1 MNEIPLSDLPEPQVI
16 EPDYVGTLTRLKK
29 NYELGTGHYPLASD
43 PETFLLE
50 QTAYERELLV
60 DDINREGKQNLLAF
74 ADDAMLDNLGA
85 LVDCHRLPAG
95 PAMTRLQLTLR
106 AHPDTVLDAVFTVRA
121 IDGATLF
128 STTQPVALSAS
139 ATTVEVDATCQSVG
153 TVGNGFLA
161 GEITEIVSA
170 HPYVASAVN
179 IVISQ
184 GGSEI
189 EDDERYRYRIYL
201 APSKFSV
208 AGPYDAYEYWALTA
222 NGNITA
228 VGVWSPLPN
237 DISVCPLMM
246 GGEPPTQA
254 IADAVLEVLSDD
266 KVRPL
271 GDRVSID
278 YCEKVEALGTFTL
291 EVFSDYQTMATTI
304 QNQFEVAL
312 NAMIATMAK
321 PAGARHCARGTDLAG

>member
-1 MNEIPLSDLPEPQVI
+1 
-16 EPDYVGTLTRLKK
+16 
-29 NYELGTGHYPLASD
+29 
-43 PETFLLE
+43 
-50 QTAYERELLV
+50 
-60 DDINREGKQNLLAF
+60 
-74 ADDAMLDNLGA
+74 
-85 LVDCHRLPAG
+85 
-95 PAMTRLQLTLR
+95 
-106 AHPDTVLDAVFTVRA
+106 FTVRA

-304 QNQFEVAL
+304 Q
-312 NAMIATMAK
+312 
-321 PAGARHCARGTDLAG
+321 